1 MERLFPNG
9 FQMQNIV
16 DKPIA
21 ITPKEVQLSFLKGP
35 AIGKVT
41 VQSTAAVELK
51 VGGTPLV
58 DRSVIT
64 VRNPSQ
70 VIAVR
75 VGASAITEKTGYLLE
90 PQETLQISLDSA
102 NPVAIY
108 GRSTGYE
115 VSLEVMES

>member
-1 MERLFPNG
+1 MNRVFPNAY
-9 FQMQNIV
+9 QMQNIV

-21 ITPKEVQLSFLKGP
+21 ITPKKVELSFLKGP

-51 VGGTPLV
+51 VGGSPLTG
-58 DRSVIT
+58 RATIT
-64 VRNPSQ
+64 VKNPDQ
-70 VIAVR
+70 AIAVR
-75 VGASAITEKTGYLLE
+75 IGASSITEKTGYLLE
-90 PQETLQISLDSA
+90 PQETLQISLDPA

>member
-1 MERLFPNG
+1 MNNLFPNG
-9 FQMQNIV
+9 YQMQTLI
-16 DKPIA
+16 DKPTV
-21 ITPKEVQLSFLKGP
+21 ITPKRVELSFLKGP

-51 VGGTPLV
+51 VGGTPLTG
-58 DRSVIT
+58 RSFIT
-64 VRNPSQ
+64 VKNPDQ
-70 VIAVR
+70 AIAVR
-75 VGASAITEKTGYLLE
+75 VGASTITEKIGYLLE
-90 PQETLQISLDSA
+90 PQETLQISLAAD